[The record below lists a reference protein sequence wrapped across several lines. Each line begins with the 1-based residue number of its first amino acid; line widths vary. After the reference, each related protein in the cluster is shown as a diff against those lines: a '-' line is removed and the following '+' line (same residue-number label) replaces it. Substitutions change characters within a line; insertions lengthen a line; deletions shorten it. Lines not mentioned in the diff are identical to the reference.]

1 MICFQ
6 FLTTCSHYMKEFPFE
21 CGSSEERSQ
30 VECIHW
36 LPKCT
41 PEDRARIRNGI
52 SVRIDQTRLLRT
64 IGHWPCFVV
73 RVPAYRRL
81 GAAVAASRMESRATV
96 AGREGTIMLGK

>member
-1 MICFQ
+1 
-6 FLTTCSHYMKEFPFE
+6 MKEFPFE

-52 SVRIDQTRLLRT
+52 SVRIDQTRLLKKERRN
-64 IGHWPCFVV
+64 GALSARVV
-73 RVPAYRRL
+73 FSFSIIFR
-81 GAAVAASRMESRATV
+81 
-96 AGREGTIMLGK
+96 GRDNVS